1 MSLPVPV
8 RLNYGPMRMRLYETA
23 PTLEVASRR
32 LDDDAC
38 GVYDATRD
46 VIIIDRRMTYT
57 RKRCTLV
64 HELVHRAYGDIGHQ
78 REERCRRQTA
88 LLLVDRDA
96 YMQAERTYDGDKWLI
111 ADELDLTVDV
121 IDDYRRILHD
131 TMRHPERA

>member
-23 PTLEVASRR
+23 PTLEVSSGL
-32 LDDDAC
+32 LDGDLC
-38 GVYDATRD
+38 GIYDAARD

-64 HELVHRAYGDIGHQ
+64 HELVHRAHGDIGHQ
-78 REERCRRQTA
+78 RELRCRLQTA

-96 YMQAERTYDGDKWLI
+96 YIQAERMYEGDRWLI

-121 IDDYRRILHD
+121 IDDYRLLLRYEGVG
-131 TMRHPERA
+131 R